1 MIQFPAIM
9 KNSFLQA
16 VRQPV
21 YGIIVMVTLGGIAL
35 APWMTGWT
43 LDDDNKMLRDIGLST
58 LLMQGLFLAC
68 FCASNVIDQEI
79 SDRTA
84 LTVVAKPVSREA
96 FILGKYAGIVLALL
110 AAHYLA
116 GLTLFMAMRHGVLQT
131 ASESSDISVIV
142 FGPGVA
148 LLVAII
154 ALVRNY
160 VREDRFLPTF
170 VTMLIPAFTLST
182 VILLFIDRD
191 FSVRTYQI
199 EQSISA
205 LPDTLDF
212 NNDDV
217 FKDIVWFKPDE
228 GNSFLSGHSGHLVRS
243 GWKGPI
249 NDEDRQY
256 LLDLVNSVEWRR
268 TIKFLVNESR
278 DLQGWE
284 VLRAG
289 LLIVPAIML
298 IAAIAVAASTRM
310 GVFATFLIS
319 VIVISLGLASD
330 QVIKPIAEAGSTWAE
345 IAYRIIPNFQFFWMV
360 DALNEYRTIPMSY
373 VLQSSAYALI
383 YGAAVLLLGM
393 ASFQTREVG

>member
-1 MIQFPAIM
+1 MTQFPAIV

-21 YGIIVMVTLGGIAL
+21 FGIIVIITLAGLAL
-35 APWMTGWT
+35 APSMTGWT

-58 LLMQGLFLAC
+58 LLVQGIFLAC

-84 LTVVAKPVSREA
+84 LTVVAKPVSREI
-96 FILGKYAGIVLALL
+96 FLLGKYVGILLALL

-116 GLTLFMAMRHGVLQT
+116 GLAFFMAMRHGVLQT
-131 ASESSDISVIV
+131 ARDTSDVTVLV

-154 ALVRNY
+154 ALARNY
-160 VREDRFLPTF
+160 VREDRFLPAF
-170 VTMLIPAFTLST
+170 VTMLIPAFTIST
-182 VILLFIDRD
+182 LILLFINRD
-191 FSVRTYQI
+191 FRVRTYQI
-199 EQSISA
+199 EQEVSA
-205 LPDTLDF
+205 LPEGLDYS
-212 NNDDV
+212 DDP
-217 FKDIVWFKPDE
+217 FKEIVWFKPDK
-228 GNSFLSGHSGHLVRS
+228 GNSFLPGHSGKLIRS

-256 LLDLVNSVEWRR
+256 LLDLVDRVDWRR
-268 TIKFLVNESR
+268 TINFLVKDSR

-289 LLIVPAIML
+289 MLIVPALML
-298 IAAIAVAASTRM
+298 IAAIAVAASTRL
-310 GVFATFLIS
+310 GVFATFLIT
-319 VIVISLGLASD
+319 VIVICLGLASD
-330 QVIKPIAEAGSTWAE
+330 QVIRPIADAGSTWAE
-345 IAYRIIPNFQFFWMV
+345 IAYKIIPNFQFFWMV
-360 DALNEYRTIPMSY
+360 DALNEYRSIPMSY
-373 VLQSSAYALI
+373 VFGASAYAVI

>member
-1 MIQFPAIM
+1 MIQFPAIV

-21 YGIIVMVTLGGIAL
+21 FGIIVIVTLGGIAL
-35 APWMTGWT
+35 APSMTGWT

-58 LLMQGLFLAC
+58 LLVQGIFLAC
-68 FCASNVIDQEI
+68 FAASNVIDQEI

-84 LTVVAKPVSREA
+84 LTVVSKPVSRET
-96 FILGKYAGIVLALL
+96 FLLGKYVGIFLALL

-116 GLTLFMAMRHGVLQT
+116 GLAFFMAMRHGVLQT
-131 ASESSDISVIV
+131 ASESSDITVLV

-154 ALVRNY
+154 AVARNY

-182 VILLFIDRD
+182 IVLLCIDRD

-199 EQSISA
+199 EQPISS
-205 LPDTLDF
+205 LPEELGTSDPF
-212 NNDDV
+212 NG
-217 FKDIVWFKPDE
+217 IVWFKPDK
-228 GNSFLSGHSGHLVRS
+228 GNSFLPGHSGNLVRS

-249 NDEDRQY
+249 NDEDRQF
-256 LLDLVNSVEWRR
+256 LLDLVNQVEWRR
-268 TIKFLVNESR
+268 TINFLVKESR

-284 VLRAG
+284 VLRAA
-289 LLIVPAIML
+289 LLIVPALLL
-298 IAAIAVAASTRM
+298 ITAIAVAASTRL
-310 GVFATFLIS
+310 GVFATFLLTL
-319 VIVISLGLASD
+319 VVISLGLASD
-330 QVIKPIAEAGSTWAE
+330 QIIRPVAEAGNGWAE
-345 IAYRIIPNFQFFWMV
+345 FAYRIIPNFQFFWMV

-373 VLQSSAYALI
+373 VLQTSAYGVV
-383 YGAAVLLLGM
+383 YGAAVLLLGL